1 MTYGGL
7 LGWRIRIPAG
17 VEKFYPGDEFSGIR
31 ETTTRAT
38 CRAFQNSGG
47 CGIAAIDG
55 VASTAYEYA
64 VRLAIGTARVV
75 G

>member
-1 MTYGGL
+1 L
-7 LGWRIRIPAG
+7 LGCRIGIPAG
-17 VEKFYPGDEFSGIR
+17 VEYFYPGGEFSRIGQ
-31 ETTTRAT
+31 TTTRAT

-55 VASTAYEYA
+55 VALAANEYA
-64 VRLAIGTARVV
+64 VRFAIGTARVV